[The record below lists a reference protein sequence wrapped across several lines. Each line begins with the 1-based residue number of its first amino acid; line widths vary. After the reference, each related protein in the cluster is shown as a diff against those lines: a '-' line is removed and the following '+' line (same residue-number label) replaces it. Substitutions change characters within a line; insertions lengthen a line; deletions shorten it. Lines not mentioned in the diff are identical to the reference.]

1 MQRRDGP
8 LPVKPVTAPPSTEP
22 RAAVDSNFDD
32 LLADSQR
39 RRTRRARR
47 GAPRRGEIV
56 LLMLL
61 CGLGLLVLARA
72 LSLQPTLDARWRV
85 TAPDVVELVSSPLP
99 ELRGFAGVTLLN
111 LVDDQGRALVADAEL
126 LNRMPRWTVGDAQ
139 RARQAEVQLQL
150 HEMLRH
156 GPLTLQFEGG
166 REVRVQTAPRGLT
179 GLGPLFWLLG
189 AVAMALVAVAAS
201 VLRLHASPRNL
212 PYALIGLAQAANLL
226 IVAIETL
233 PGLGLPAVVA
243 QHALFARTAF
253 DLASAAAMVHL
264 STLLPLRLPGGRRI
278 AAVAWTLCTL
288 LLGWVSRPGSPLAW
302 WWTQAGMLGCGLATI
317 VLMSRSYRLEPNP
330 VALLLRRLAASATAT
345 LLLLSLAVAVASAE
359 PRIDPHDT
367 CVSTVVWYLF
377 LGTLLLL
384 LPMFARV
391 QPLMRE
397 LALLVGTSSIAI
409 SLNLLLIALFPVS
422 AFGSLSI
429 SMFFALL
436 VYALTRRWLL
446 QPMRGQHVPGAE
458 RMFERLYRVL
468 REVEARPRDS
478 AELLTRL
485 LRDLFEPLQVQTLE
499 RSATRSRVLG
509 DGSALLVPL
518 PRIDAEHDSGGT
530 GGGSLVLRFA
540 ERGKRMFS
548 RDDARLSDRVVDQ
561 LRRAVAY
568 DKAVERGRSEE
579 RARIAADLHDDIGA
593 RLLTLMYKAQTPE
606 MEDYIRHTLKD
617 LKTLTRGLAASDQRL
632 SHAAAEWKTDIAQR
646 LNAAQIELSWTFHY
660 DRDIVL
666 GVVQWSAL
674 TRVLRELVSNV
685 IQHSCATHLE
695 VMATLESG
703 RLRLSLA
710 DDGIGRDP
718 QGWSH
723 GLGLGGVRK
732 RIKLLGGD
740 VQWRENGRAGIVCT
754 VLVTDL
760 QARH

>member
-8 LPVKPVTAPPSTEP
+8 LPAEPVTAPPARP
-22 RAAVDSNFDD
+22 GAALDSHFDD
-32 LLADSQR
+32 LLPDSQR
-39 RRTRRARR
+39 RRPWRTRRR
-47 GAPRRGEIV
+47 APSRAEIV
-56 LLMLL
+56 VLVLV
-61 CGLGLLVLARA
+61 CAFGLLALARA
-72 LSLQPTLDARWRV
+72 LSLQPTLDARWSV
-85 TAPDVVELVSSPLP
+85 TATDAVELVSSPLP
-99 ELRGFAGVTLLN
+99 ELRGLAGVPLLS
-111 LVDDQGRALVADAEL
+111 LVDDQGRRLDADAEL
-126 LNRMPRWTVGDAQ
+126 LNRMPRWTVNDAQ
-139 RARQAEVQLQL
+139 RARQTEVQLQL
-150 HEMLRH
+150 HDMLRH
-156 GPLTLQFEGG
+156 GPLLLQFEGG
-166 REVRVQTAPRGLT
+166 REVRVLPAPRGLS

-201 VLRLHASPRNL
+201 VLRLHVSWRNL

-226 IVAIETL
+226 ILAVETL
-233 PGLGLPAVVA
+233 PGLGLPTAVV
-243 QHALFARTAF
+243 HHGLFARTAF

-264 STLLPLRLPGGRRI
+264 STLLPLRLPGGRGM

-302 WWTQAGMLGCGLATI
+302 WWTQAGMLGCGVATI

-345 LLLLSLAVAVASAE
+345 LLLLSLAVAVASVE
-359 PRIDPHDT
+359 PRIDPHDA

-377 LGTLLLL
+377 LSTLLLL
-384 LPMFARV
+384 LPMFARA
-391 QPLMRE
+391 QPMMRE

-409 SLNLLLIALFPVS
+409 SLNLLFVAVFPVS

-485 LRDLFEPLQVQTLE
+485 LRDLFEPLQVRTLE

-518 PRIDAEHDSGGT
+518 PRIDAEHDSAGT
-530 GGGSLVLRFA
+530 NGGSLVLRFA

-695 VMATLESG
+695 VMATLEG
-703 RLRLSLA
+703 GQLRLSLA

-732 RIKLLGGD
+732 RVKLLGGD

-754 VLVTDL
+754 VLIPDL
-760 QARH
+760 GARR